1 MEEKYVDLK
10 LSEKEINVLRSVLS
24 KIIFED
30 MIEKTETDYEE
41 KVAEDY
47 DKYSRKHKEVV
58 ICGKILDIINY
69 LER

>member
-10 LSEKEINVLRSVLS
+10 LNEKEINVLRSVLS

-30 MIEKTETDYEE
+30 TIEKTGTDYEE
-41 KVAEDY
+41 KVVEDY
-47 DKYSRKHKEVV
+47 DKYSRKHKEAV

>member
-1 MEEKYVDLK
+1 MKEKYVDLK
-10 LSEKEINVLRSVLS
+10 LNEKEINVLRSVLS

-30 MIEKTETDYEE
+30 MIKKTETDHEE
-41 KVAEDY
+41 KIAEDY
-47 DKYSRKHKEVV
+47 DKYSKKHKEAV

>member
-10 LSEKEINVLRSVLS
+10 LNEKEINVLRSVLS

-47 DKYSRKHKEVV
+47 DKYSKKHKEAV

>member
-1 MEEKYVDLK
+1 MKEKYVDLK
-10 LSEKEINVLRSVLS
+10 LNEKEINVLRSVLS

-30 MIEKTETDYEE
+30 MIKKTETDYEE
-41 KVAEDY
+41 KIAEDY
-47 DKYSRKHKEVV
+47 DKYSKKHKEAI

>member
-10 LSEKEINVLRSVLS
+10 LNEKEINVLRSVLS
-24 KIIFED
+24 KIVFED
-30 MIEKTETDYEE
+30 MIKKTETDYEE

-47 DKYSRKHKEVV
+47 DKYSKEHKEAV